1 MAATTALRL
10 GETVGCTSTDSSMDS
25 VDVYRDVTGP
35 IRTEYWPSDPPST
48 PPTPSTPTY
57 AKNRQSACQQRFKLI
72 HEGDI
77 QVCRLNHTRTIVS
90 KIMNSKYLR
99 RWESH
104 HIILDENEI
113 QSSMVGILNC
123 CCVYLCFQTQVSS

>member
-10 GETVGCTSTDSSMDS
+10 SEPIGCTSTDTSIDS
-25 VDVYRDVTGP
+25 VDVFRDVTGP
-35 IRTEYWPSDPPST
+35 IRTDPWPSDPPST

-57 AKNRQSACQQRFKLI
+57 AKNRLSACQQRFKLI

-77 QVCRLNHTRTIVS
+77 QACRLNHTRTIVS

-104 HIILDENEI
+104 HIILGQNEI
-113 QSSMVGILNC
+113 HSSV
-123 CCVYLCFQTQVSS
+123 VSMQDVCPV